1 MLGLAHAASAKYRET
16 AQFLASKTYAQPSLE
31 DFIDQIFPNTGSSD
45 ERSKN
50 ANRTLDVIHEQP
62 GAHFAEGTWWQA
74 FNAVTYM
81 TDHEMGR
88 NADSR
93 LTSAWFGQNRTRKAK
108 ALDMALEYAE
118 AA

>member
-1 MLGLAHAASAKYRET
+1 MLDLAWATSTVYQDT
-16 AQFLASKTYAQPSLE
+16 AQFLASKSYKQPTLE
-31 DFIDQIFPNTGSSD
+31 EFIDSLFPNTGKSD
-45 ERSKN
+45 DRSKN
-50 ANRTLDVIHEQP
+50 ADRTLELVEEQP
-62 GAHFAEGTWWQA
+62 GAHLAEGSWWQA

-93 LTSAWFGQNRTRKAK
+93 LTSAWFGQNRTRKKK
-108 ALDMALEYAE
+108 ALEKALEYAE